1 MAQSESIQLVD
12 LLNQEYEHWFRTIK
26 FEFKNRLD
34 SIPVKRKTALEHN
47 LHHSLQAVMKPIY
60 ESEDKDGV
68 WRRLDN
74 MILYE
79 DWIHQTVDLN
89 RFLFVNRVSCKVFIG
104 RVLNGNDMQTRSMF
118 FQYERYVNEADYKD
132 DSTDTNVAI
141 PAFGMMDLTLN
152 KPFSRLKKPSS
163 LGLVVH
169 RISLIKTRKET
180 KTETVEHVDVDPKT
194 NMEEV
199 IRKLISKLW
208 KPQMIKP
215 YWLPCILKL
224 CSLLNEFCSP
234 FEMLMN
240 VSTPQPSPSF
250 FSILP
255 NSLAC
260 SASPATSASAN
271 PMTDGDSPFSNPPF
285 TPSSFLK
292 LSPASAFLS
301 PSSFYSSSL
310 HSSSSCSR
318 SYSANSPSKDPAP
331 SSSTLVTRP
340 ISFHIPPSS
349 KTISF
354 L

>member
-1 MAQSESIQLVD
+1 MAQSESIELVD
-12 LLNQEYEHWFRTIK
+12 LLNQEYQHWFRTIK
-26 FEFKNRLD
+26 FEFQNRLE
-34 SIPVKRKTALEHN
+34 SIPVKRKTALEHK
-47 LHHSLQAVMKPIY
+47 LHHSLQAIMKPIY

-104 RVLNGNDMQTRSMF
+104 RILNGNDAQTRSMF
-118 FQYERYVNEADYKD
+118 FQYERYVNEADSKE
-132 DSTDTNVAI
+132 DSTA
-141 PAFGMMDLTLN
+141 PAFGMMDLTLH
-152 KPFSRLKKPSS
+152 KPFLRLKKPSS
-163 LGLVVH
+163 LGVVVH
-169 RISLIKTRKET
+169 RISLIKTRNEN

-194 NMEEV
+194 NMEQV
-199 IRKLISKLW
+199 ISKLIAKLW
-208 KPQMIKP
+208 KSQLIKP
-215 YWLPCILKL
+215 YWVPCILKL

-250 FSILP
+250 FAILP
-255 NSLAC
+255 NSLA
-260 SASPATSASAN
+260 SYESPAPSASAT
-271 PMTDGDSPFSNPPF
+271 PMTDGDSPFSNAPF

-292 LSPASAFLS
+292 LSPPAAFLS
-301 PSSFYSSSL
+301 PSSSSSFPSY
-310 HSSSSCSR
+310 SSSSCSR
-318 SYSANSPSKDPAP
+318 SYSTNSPSKDPAP